1 MDDAVFDAALQR
13 RRRRLVLGANARE
26 RSMGSNSMT
35 GDLLLK

>member
-1 MDDAVFDAALQR
+1 MDDALFNAALF
-13 RRRRLVLGANARE
+13 GANARE